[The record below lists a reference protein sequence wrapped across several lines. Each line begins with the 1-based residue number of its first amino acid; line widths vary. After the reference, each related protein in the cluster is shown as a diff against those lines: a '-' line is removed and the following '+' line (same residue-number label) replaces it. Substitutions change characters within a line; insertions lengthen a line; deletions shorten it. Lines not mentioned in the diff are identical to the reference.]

1 MRYLIYIAAIGT
13 VAAVAGCSDPYA
25 ARSGYSSGYY
35 PYPSSY
41 NYPSGYSYPSNSSYP
56 GGSAYYPT
64 HYGYGSNGDYN
75 RSYGGSRSSPQVT
88 FAFP

>member
-1 MRYLIYIAAIGT
+1 MRHLIYIAAIGT

-35 PYPSSY
+35 PNQSSY
-41 NYPSGYSYPSNSSYP
+41 NYPSGYSYPSNSSYS
-56 GGSAYYPT
+56 GGSGYYPNS
-64 HYGYGSNGDYN
+64 YGHGSNRDYN
-75 RSYGGSRSSPQVT
+75 RYYGGTRSSPQVN

>member
-1 MRYLIYIAAIGT
+1 MRHLIYIVAIGT

-35 PYPSSY
+35 PYQSSY
-41 NYPSGYSYPSNSSYP
+41 NYPSNSSYP
-56 GGSAYYPT
+56 GGSGYYLNS
-64 HYGYGSNGDYN
+64 YGHGSNRDYN
-75 RSYGGSRSSPQVT
+75 RYYGGTRSSPQVN